1 MDGLLWPLNAQKKTK
16 KTSPSAHCLDDNKET
31 PHTRHTHHLHSLSKT
46 QWSHASIISNTQI
59 SPVRCREGAAC
70 INGTV
75 QTRNCTADQNEHG
88 DLLRLPRSLRFHDRL
103 EKGGG
108 VQTKSMVNYS
118 QDLAA
123 FHFAACFIHHMAGDM
138 PCTPEQPR
146 WSQRGFLQG
155 IRQS

>member
-1 MDGLLWPLNAQKKTK
+1 MLQKKK
-16 KTSPSAHCLDDNKET
+16 KPSPSAHCLDDNKET
-31 PHTRHTHHLHSLSKT
+31 PHTRHTHHLHSPSKT
-46 QWSHASIISNTQI
+46 RSIISKSQI

-88 DLLRLPRSLRFHDRL
+88 DLPRLLRGLRFHDRL

-108 VQTKSMVNYS
+108 AQTESVVNYS
-118 QDLAA
+118 LNLAA

-138 PCTPEQPR
+138 PCTPERPPCSR
-146 WSQRGFLQG
+146 RGFLQG